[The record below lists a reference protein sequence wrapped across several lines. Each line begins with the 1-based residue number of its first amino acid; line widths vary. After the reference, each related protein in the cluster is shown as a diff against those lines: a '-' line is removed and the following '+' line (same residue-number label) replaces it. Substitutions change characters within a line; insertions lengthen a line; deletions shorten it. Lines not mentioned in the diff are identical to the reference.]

1 MRKFVRIFIRVYQ
14 ATLSP
19 FLSAISG
26 PALGCRF
33 EPTCSEYFLQ
43 SVERYGVLRGAW
55 LGLKRIARCQPWGG
69 GGNDPVPLSVTTADN
84 QRV

>member
-14 ATLSP
+14 ASLSP
-19 FLSAISG
+19 FLSAIAG
-26 PALGCRF
+26 PGLGCRF
-33 EPTCSEYFLQ
+33 QPTCSEYFLQ
-43 SVERYGVLRGAW
+43 SVERYGVIKGTW

-69 GGNDPVPLSVTTADN
+69 CGDDPVPLSVTIADN